1 MFLKRLKR
9 NQKNTAASRD
19 LLLAVQEYVRR
30 NYRET
35 DADSGAD
42 DLAAYRMQ
50 MSTMSGAAMQAPE
63 PDEEALPV
71 TEAEEGALPASK
83 ADEEALPASEADSAL
98 SAQRNETVSN
108 SDVPKFTKKRRA
120 SDATTFSPKSMAPGA
135 TGDPAVSGTTMI
147 GADGMPYAQPSLR
160 APAQAPAESPLQPP
174 AEPPVQASFQTPL
187 QASPDRLSA
196 QTAALSSARTADQAP
211 VQSRPS
217 SRKLED
223 LLKQMDETFSQM
235 LLRLIDER
243 GLKDSEV
250 YHKANID
257 RRLFSK
263 IRNDVN
269 YTPTKKTVLAFAV
282 ALELSMD
289 ETRDLLRKAG
299 YALSNS
305 SRFDVIVSFFF
316 ETRRYDMFEINEVL
330 MDYGEPLLCE

>member
-1 MFLKRLKR
+1 MFLKRQKK
-9 NQKNTAASRD
+9 NQKNTGVSRE
-19 LLLAVQEYVRR
+19 LLQAVQEYVRR
-30 NYRET
+30 NYEE
-35 DADSGAD
+35 ADGSYKEEDGIGRAD
-42 DLAAYRMQ
+42 DFAAYQ
-50 MSTMSGAAMQAPE
+50 MPIPPEKALRDGAA
-63 PDEEALPV
+63 
-71 TEAEEGALPASK
+71 PAQK
-83 ADEEALPASEADSAL
+83 NVFHAAA
-98 SAQRNETVSN
+98 
-108 SDVPKFTKKRRA
+108 
-120 SDATTFSPKSMAPGA
+120 SPKKAAKPGGVMLNA
-135 TGDPAVSGTTMI
+135 AAMPA
-147 GADGMPYAQPSLR
+147 
-160 APAQAPAESPLQPP
+160 APAQA
-174 AEPPVQASFQTPL
+174 
-187 QASPDRLSA
+187 
-196 QTAALSSARTADQAP
+196 
-211 VQSRPS
+211 S

-289 ETRDLLRKAG
+289 ETRDLLLKAG

-316 ETRRYDMFEINEVL
+316 ETRRYDLFEINEVL
-330 MDYGEPLLCE
+330 MDYGEPLLSEG

>member
-9 NQKNTAASRD
+9 NQKNTATSRD

-50 MSTMSGAAMQAPE
+50 MPMMSGAAMQAPE
-63 PDEEALPV
+63 PDEGILPV
-71 TEAEEGALPASK
+71 SEADEGALAASEADGALPA
-83 ADEEALPASEADSAL
+83 
-98 SAQRNETVSN
+98 QRDETVSN
-108 SDVPKFTKKRRA
+108 SDIPKFTKRLRA
-120 SDATTFSPKSMAPGA
+120 SDATTFSPKSTAPGA
-135 TGDPAVSGTTMI
+135 PGDPAAAGTTMF
-147 GADGMPYAQPSLR
+147 GADGMPYAQTPLR
-160 APAQAPAESPLQPP
+160 APAQAPAQTPLQAPPPAP
-174 AEPPVQASFQTPL
+174 AEPTVQASFQTPT

-196 QTAALSSARTADQAP
+196 QTAALSSARTAAQAP
-211 VQSRPS
+211 VQSQPS

-243 GLKDSEV
+243 GLRDSEV

>member
-1 MFLKRLKR
+1 MMPDLFLLLSGHLPIIIHEEDAKFKVRENMFLKRLKR

-42 DLAAYRMQ
+42 NLAAYRMQ
-50 MSTMSGAAMQAPE
+50 MPMMSGAAMQAPE
-63 PDEEALPV
+63 PDEGILPV
-71 TEAEEGALPASK
+71 SEADEGALAASEADGALPA
-83 ADEEALPASEADSAL
+83 
-98 SAQRNETVSN
+98 QRDETVSN
-108 SDVPKFTKKRRA
+108 SDIPKFTKKRRA
-120 SDATTFSPKSMAPGA
+120 SDATTFSPKSTPSGAPGDSAA
-135 TGDPAVSGTTMI
+135 TGTTMF
-147 GADGMPYAQPSLR
+147 GADGMPYAQTPLR
-160 APAQAPAESPLQPP
+160 APAQAPAQTPLQAPPQAP
-174 AEPPVQASFQTPL
+174 AEPPVQSQ
-187 QASPDRLSA
+187 
-196 QTAALSSARTADQAP
+196 
-211 VQSRPS
+211 PS

-243 GLKDSEV
+243 GLRDSEV